1 MRYEWKMFLI
11 ITGAWIVFY
20 LLFSWFLKLF
30 TESRVAVIL
39 SFLLFVIINFAI
51 FPAAYYYYDSEIMIN
66 LPIDFLVSITGSDLF
81 FTLFVFIV
89 LGPIA
94 FWLNILYLVDLIH
107 CL

>member
-51 FPAAYYYYDSEIMIN
+51 FPAAYYYDSEIMIN

-94 FWLNILYLVDLIH
+94 FWLNMLYLIDLIH
-107 CL
+107 YL

>member
-30 TESRVAVIL
+30 TESRMVVVL
-39 SFLLFVIINFAI
+39 SFLLFVIINFVI

-94 FWLNILYLVDLIH
+94 FWLNMLYLIDLIH
-107 CL
+107 YL

>member
-94 FWLNILYLVDLIH
+94 FWLNTVYLIDLIYY
-107 CL
+107 L